1 MQVNLEWIDVI
12 FKPQRHHRPEQIV
25 AVDRLS
31 LLPLAF
37 IARPIRH
44 TSRSQQKLKSRFLP
58 TNLMRRSDF
67 LLAGDEADEL
77 GDAFLHGFL
86 GIFRDLAVGW
96 NALLHDAADVRDR
109 EKSILLPNAKARATV
124 AALVAAAARARW
136 QIRHSRLAKTKSRRR
151 SMEPKTLDLLSS
163 HLFRFLLLLLSMVL
177 RNP

>member
-25 AVDRLS
+25 AVDSLS

-37 IARPIRH
+37 IAR
-44 TSRSQQKLKSRFLP
+44 
-58 TNLMRRSDF
+58 
-67 LLAGDEADEL
+67 LAGDEADEL

-136 QIRHSRLAKTKSRRR
+136 QIRHSRLFYYTGERMK
-151 SMEPKTLDLLSS
+151 
-163 HLFRFLLLLLSMVL
+163 
-177 RNP
+177 